1 MQLLGSNIASMAAGC
16 HVIYCLL
23 PGPVPT
29 VVEAPVRT
37 VGATEGPGGV
47 GGINKTV
54 RELGPNAM
62 VIPERAT
69 PKQLE

>member
-1 MQLLGSNIASMAAGC
+1 
-16 HVIYCLL
+16 
-23 PGPVPT
+23 VPT

-47 GGINKTV
+47 GGINKIV